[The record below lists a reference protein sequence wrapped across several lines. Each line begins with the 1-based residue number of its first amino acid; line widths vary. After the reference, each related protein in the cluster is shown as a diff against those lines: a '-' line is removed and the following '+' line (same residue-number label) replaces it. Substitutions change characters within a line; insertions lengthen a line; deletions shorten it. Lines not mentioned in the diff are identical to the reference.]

1 MASILLIIATIV
13 VAGLAAVLAYL
24 LSFSAASSQPTILL
38 VGPCNGGKTAL
49 FTLLQFGKKSPTH
62 TSQHPNTST
71 SLTLTL
77 ADRTAR
83 LVDLPGHPKLAHL
96 FEAELALNTPK
107 GLVFVIDS
115 AALARPD
122 AIRAVAEQLYALL
135 VRLQKV
141 KTAVPVLIACNK
153 SDLFTAL
160 PAPRVKTLLE
170 AEIEK
175 IRKAR
180 SAEISLAEGE
190 DDEDKELLGWEG
202 EDFKFAMLEGMEV
215 DVVSGSVDK
224 NDVQA
229 WKDWMAER
237 V

>member
-1 MASILLIIATIV
+1 MPSILLIIATIV

-24 LSFSAASSQPTILL
+24 LSFSSASSQPTILF

-49 FTLLQFGKKSPTH
+49 FTLLQFGKKSATH

-71 SLTLTL
+71 SLTL

-122 AIRAVAEQLYALL
+122 AIRAVAEQLYALF

-175 IRKAR
+175 IRKIR

-190 DDEDKELLGWEG
+190 DEEDKELLGWEG
-202 EDFKFAMLEGMEV
+202 EDFKFGMLEGTEV
-215 DVVSGSVDK
+215 EVVSGSVDK
-224 NDVQA
+224 NEVQA